1 MNFQLSEDQSAFAE
15 MASGLFAD
23 FCSDDQLRE
32 HDASGAPFMQD
43 LWQQCVAAG
52 LNTVLVPEAQ
62 GGLGL
67 GMTELMAVL
76 EQQGR
81 ALALVPLWEPQ
92 LTVAA
97 LAQFAPDALPQVL
110 DDAVSGEA
118 PVALSLLALTQSRGP
133 SLQLTR
139 ASDGD
144 NWTLSGH
151 ASAVPLAAQARH
163 ALLAADAQGQMR
175 LVLVE
180 LAQAGVR
187 RTEGMDQHHRSV
199 ADLVFDAVAV
209 ADAQVLPVQATG
221 WVEQRAIA
229 CLAALQLGVTQ
240 EQLRRTVQYVSE
252 REQFGR
258 VIGSFQLVAG
268 QMADG
273 YIATEALR
281 TSVWQLV
288 YRLDASLGA
297 APQAWATRTLAND
310 TGHRAGHMA
319 QHVHGGIG
327 VDITYPI
334 HRFLFWSRALGVA
347 LGGSEHHLA
356 RLGDWLADN
365 DTLGWKYDA
374 AEDEG
379 NTGHGSNRS
388 SSATSPLNHKE
399 ADHAEV

>member
-1 MNFQLSEDQSAFAE
+1 MNFELSEDQRAFAE

-23 FCSDDQLRE
+23 YCRDDQLRA

-52 LNTVLVPEAQ
+52 LHTILVPEAQ

-92 LTVAA
+92 LAVAA
-97 LAQFAPDALPQVL
+97 LAKFAPVALPQVL
-110 DDAVSGEA
+110 DEALSGAV
-118 PVALSLLALTQSRGP
+118 PLALSLQSLSQSRGP
-133 SLQLTR
+133 SLQLAR
-139 ASDGD
+139 AGDG
-144 NWTLSGH
+144 WTLSGQ
-151 ASAVPLAAQARH
+151 ASAVALGAQARQ
-163 ALLAADAQGQMR
+163 ALLAADAEGQMR
-175 LVLVE
+175 LVLVD
-180 LAQAGVR
+180 LAHASVQ
-187 RTEGMDQHHRSV
+187 RTEGLDQHHQSV
-199 ADLVFDAVAV
+199 ADLAFDALPVATGN
-209 ADAQVLPVQATG
+209 VLPVAATG
-221 WVEQRAIA
+221 WTEQRAIA

-240 EQLRRTVQYVSE
+240 EQLRRTVEYVSE
-252 REQFGR
+252 RQQFGR
-258 VIGSFQLVAG
+258 AIGSFQLVAG

-288 YRLDASLGA
+288 YRLDAGLGA
-297 APQAWATRTLAND
+297 APQAFATRTLAND
-310 TGHRAGHMA
+310 TGHRTGHMA

-327 VDITYPI
+327 VDTTYPI
-334 HRFLFWSRALGVA
+334 HRFLFWSRALGTA
-347 LGGSEHHLA
+347 LGGTEHHLA

-374 AEDEG
+374 AED
-379 NTGHGSNRS
+379 NTPEEARHG
-388 SSATSPLNHKE
+388 A
-399 ADHAEV
+399 V

>member
-23 FCSDDQLRE
+23 FCGDDQLRE

-43 LWQQCVAAG
+43 LWQQCVASG
-52 LNTVLVPEAQ
+52 LNTVLVPEDQ

-97 LAQFAPDALPQVL
+97 LAQFAPAALPQVL
-110 DDAVSGEA
+110 DDAVSGTA
-118 PVALSLLALTQSRGP
+118 PVALSLNALTQSRGP
-133 SLQLTR
+133 SLQLAR
-139 ASDGD
+139 AGDGGS
-144 NWTLSGH
+144 WTLSGH
-151 ASAVPLAAQARH
+151 ANAVPLGAQARH
-163 ALLAADAQGQMR
+163 GLLAADAEGQMR

-180 LAQAGVR
+180 LAQAGVER
-187 RTEGMDQHHRSV
+187 AEGMDQHHLSV
-199 ADLVFDAVAV
+199 ADLAFDGVAV
-209 ADAQVLPVQATG
+209 ADANVLPVEATG

-240 EQLRRTVQYVSE
+240 EQLRRTVGYVSE

-288 YRLDASLGA
+288 YRLDAQLGA

-327 VDITYPI
+327 VDLTYPI
-334 HRFLFWSRALGVA
+334 HRFLFWSRALAVA
-347 LGGSEHHLA
+347 LGGTEHHLA

-374 AEDEG
+374 AEDQG
-379 NTGHGSNRS
+379 NSKNNSDNSTQPS
-388 SSATSPLNHKE
+388 HKE

>member
-1 MNFQLSEDQSAFAE
+1 MNFELSEDQRAFAE

-23 FCSDDQLRE
+23 FCGDDQLRD

-52 LNTVLVPEAQ
+52 LNTVIVPEDQ

-92 LTVAA
+92 VTVAA
-97 LAQFAPDALPQVL
+97 LAKFAPDVVAQVL
-110 DDAVSGEA
+110 DDAISGEA
-118 PVALSLLALTQSRGP
+118 PVALSLQSLTQSRGP
-133 SLQLTR
+133 SLQLAR
-139 ASDGD
+139 AGDG
-144 NWTLSGH
+144 WTLSGL
-151 ASAVPLAAQARH
+151 ASAVPLGAQARQ
-163 ALLAADAQGQMR
+163 ALLAADAGGQMR
-175 LVLVE
+175 LVLVD
-180 LAQAGVR
+180 LAQSGVQ
-187 RTEGMDQHHRSV
+187 RTEGMDQHHLSV
-199 ADLVFDAVAV
+199 ADLAFDGVSV
-209 ADAQVLPVQATG
+209 ADGNVLPVEATG
-221 WVEQRAIA
+221 WVEQHAIA

-240 EQLRRTVQYVSE
+240 EQLRRTVEYVSE

-288 YRLDASLGA
+288 YRLDAGLGT
-297 APQAWATRTLAND
+297 APQAWATRALAND

-327 VDITYPI
+327 VDLTYPA
-334 HRFLFWSRALGVA
+334 HRFLFWSRAMGVA
-347 LGGSEHHLA
+347 LGGTEHHLA

-374 AEDEG
+374 AEDDG
-379 NTGHGSNRS
+379 NSNNSTQS
-388 SSATSPLNHKE
+388 SHKE
-399 ADHAEV
+399 ADHAKV

>member
-1 MNFQLSEDQSAFAE
+1 MNFDLSEDQRAFAD
-15 MASGLFAD
+15 MAQGLFAD

-32 HDASGAPFMQD
+32 HDASSAPFMQT

-52 LNTVLVPEAQ
+52 LNTVMVPEAQ

-92 LTVAA
+92 LTLAA
-97 LAQFAPDALPQVL
+97 LAKFAPAALSQMQGDAL
-110 DDAVSGEA
+110 SGEA
-118 PVALSLLALTQSRGP
+118 PVALSLQSLSQSRGP
-133 SLQLTR
+133 SLRLVRAGNGWALT
-139 ASDGD
+139 GQ
-144 NWTLSGH
+144 
-151 ASAVPLAAQARH
+151 ASAVPLGAQARQ

-175 LVLVE
+175 LVLVD
-180 LAQAGVR
+180 LMLAGVAR
-187 RTEGMDQHHRSV
+187 NEGRDQHHQSV
-199 ADLVFDAVAV
+199 ADLDFDSVAI
-209 ADAQVLPVQATG
+209 AEGNVLPLAATR

-240 EQLRRTVQYVSE
+240 EQLRRTVEYVSE
-252 REQFGR
+252 RQQFGR
-258 VIGSFQLVAG
+258 AIGTFQLVAG

-273 YIATEALR
+273 HIAVEALR

-288 YRLDASLGA
+288 YRLDANLGA
-297 APQAWATRTLAND
+297 APQAWATRALAND

-327 VDITYPI
+327 VDITYPA
-334 HRFLFWSRALGVA
+334 HRFLFWSRALGMA
-347 LGGSEHHLA
+347 LGGTEHHLA
-356 RLGDWLADN
+356 KLGDWLADN

-374 AEDEG
+374 AEDDNQDD
-379 NTGHGSNRS
+379 NTHE
-388 SSATSPLNHKE
+388 E
-399 ADHAEV
+399 ARHAMV

>member
-1 MNFQLSEDQSAFAE
+1 MNFELSEDQRAFAE

-23 FCSDDQLRE
+23 FCGDDQLRE

-52 LNTVLVPEAQ
+52 LNTVMVAEAQ
-62 GGLGL
+62 DGLGM

-81 ALALVPLWEPQ
+81 ALAIVPLWEPQ
-92 LTVAA
+92 LTLAA
-97 LAQFAPDALPQVL
+97 LAKFSPAALPQVL
-110 DDAVSGEA
+110 DDALSGKA
-118 PVALSLLALTQSRGP
+118 PVALSLQSLSQSRGP
-133 SLQLTR
+133 SLQLVR
-139 ASDGD
+139 AGDG
-144 NWTLSGH
+144 WTLKGQ
-151 ASAVPLAAQARH
+151 ASAVPLGAQARH
-163 ALLAADAQGQMR
+163 ALLAADAEGQMR
-175 LVLVE
+175 LVLVD
-180 LAQAGVR
+180 LTQAGVQ
-187 RTEGMDQHHRSV
+187 RTEGMDQHHQSV
-199 ADLVFDAVAV
+199 ADLAFDALAVV
-209 ADAQVLPVQATG
+209 ADNVLPVEATG

-240 EQLRRTVQYVSE
+240 EQLRRTVDYVSE
-252 REQFGR
+252 RQQFGR
-258 VIGSFQLVAG
+258 AIGTFQLVAG

-273 YIATEALR
+273 YIAVEALR
-281 TSVWQLV
+281 TSLWQLV
-288 YRLDASLGA
+288 YRLDANLGA
-297 APQAWATRTLAND
+297 APQAWATRALAND

-334 HRFLFWSRALGVA
+334 HRFLFWSRALGLA
-347 LGGSEHHLA
+347 LGGTEHHLA

-374 AEDEG
+374 AEDDNG
-379 NTGHGSNRS
+379 IANATPNPTNTRE
-388 SSATSPLNHKE
+388 E

>member
-1 MNFQLSEDQSAFAE
+1 MNFELSEDQRAFAE

-23 FCSDDQLRE
+23 FCGDDQLRA

-43 LWQQCVAAG
+43 LWQQCVASG
-52 LNTVLVPEAQ
+52 LHTILVPEAQ

-92 LTVAA
+92 LAVAA
-97 LAQFAPDALPQVL
+97 LAKFAPTALPQML
-110 DDAVSGEA
+110 DDALTGAA
-118 PVALSLLALTQSRGP
+118 PVALSLQSLSQSRGP
-133 SLQLTR
+133 SLQLLR
-139 ASDGD
+139 AGDG
-144 NWTLSGH
+144 WTLQGQ
-151 ASAVPLAAQARH
+151 ASAVALGAQANQ
-163 ALLAADAQGQMR
+163 ALLAADAEGQMR
-175 LVLVE
+175 LVLVH
-180 LAQAGVR
+180 LVQAGVQ
-187 RTEGMDQHHRSV
+187 RTEGMGQHHQSV
-199 ADLVFDAVAV
+199 ADLAFDAVAV
-209 ADAQVLPVQATG
+209 ADGNVLPVAATG

-240 EQLRRTVQYVSE
+240 EQLRRTVEYVSE
-252 REQFGR
+252 RQQFGR
-258 VIGSFQLVAG
+258 AIGTFQLVAG

-288 YRLDASLGA
+288 YRLDAGLGA

-347 LGGSEHHLA
+347 LGSTEHHLA

-374 AEDEG
+374 AED
-379 NTGHGSNRS
+379 NT
-388 SSATSPLNHKE
+388 PEE
-399 ADHAEV
+399 ARHAAV